1 MSYFVLLYI
10 SLFIFSNQKS
20 FNMQNISKEFSLY
33 DFQYKLF
40 HQIILSKET
49 ENIILSPISIHQIIS
64 LSSNGAIGET
74 QSQIVSALSS
84 TNVVELNKE
93 NSIINSYIKK
103 DDSMNEH
110 LIISNGIFTIY
121 PPKKTFLEICN
132 IKYDVT
138 SEQLKSA
145 AQINEWCA
153 KNTNNKISK
162 IVDNIDQTIMIL
174 INAVYFKA
182 QWREPFEP
190 EFTNKELFNYNQQ
203 VDMMHQTYNSINY
216 YEDKSVQ
223 IIEIPYKNKKFSSI
237 IILPAE
243 GVNVDEFFS
252 TLTKE
257 TMRKYYTLMKYNKVV
272 FSMPKFELEYEVT
285 LNEIMKQ
292 LGMIDAFDENKAN
305 FSGITE
311 DIQIFISKIKHKTY
325 MKVDEFGTE
334 AAAVTMMSLDG
345 CCFNPEQK
353 IYEMKVNRP
362 FFFGI
367 KNEDFNDSFIFMSLI
382 KRINN

>member
-132 IKYDVT
+132 IKYDAT

-190 EFTNKELFNYNQQ
+190 EFTNKELFNLSEL
-203 VDMMHQTYNSINY
+203 TG
-216 YEDKSVQ
+216 
-223 IIEIPYKNKKFSSI
+223 IPYIITTDTHYLKKEDAPIHKAFLKSQDGDR
-237 IILPAE
+237 E
-243 GVNVDEFFS
+243 VDSFYATTYLMS
-252 TLTKE
+252 TD
-257 TMRKYYTLMKYNKVV
+257 
-272 FSMPKFELEYEVT
+272 ELESYF
-285 LNEIMKQ
+285 Q
-292 LGMIDAFDENKAN
+292 YF
-305 FSGITE
+305 
-311 DIQIFISKIKHKTY
+311 SKIQLATAY
-325 MKVDEFGTE
+325 ENIE
-334 AAAVTMMSLDG
+334 
-345 CCFNPEQK
+345 K
-353 IYEMKVNRP
+353 IK
-362 FFFGI
+362 G
-367 KNEDFNDSFIFMSLI
+367 K
-382 KRINN
+382 K